1 MYQLIRADARRLP
14 LRDESVQC
22 VVTSPPYWGL
32 RKYTGNQ
39 NTVWGGEAECQHVWG
54 ERRIVKQAP
63 QRDHDSSGD
72 FGATRGTEAS
82 RVGMSFT
89 AAQGCVC
96 ALCGAWRGA
105 FGLEPTVELYVQ
117 HTVEILREIRRVLR
131 GNGVCFWNLAD
142 SYCGY
147 WGDKKARKE
156 GRPSAADGHGF
167 SMNSRPKFDAF
178 RHEGI
183 KPKDLCLI
191 PQRVALAAQA
201 AGWWVRS
208 DIIWAK
214 PNPMPESVRDRPT
227 DAYEHILMLTKSA
240 TYYWDKVAV
249 LEPCKPESYV
259 RWNPNKPKIESVG
272 SKNAEFSK
280 TPLGAT
286 RISEKSGALIDPRG
300 RNLRNVWTFPTQPYK
315 GAHFAT
321 FPEKLPRL
329 CILAASKPGDVVL
342 DPFCGSG
349 TTGKVALEMGRRF
362 IGVDLAYQD
371 LATARIEKSLCPL
384 SEPKQEE

>member
-1 MYQLIRADARRLP
+1 
-14 LRDESVQC
+14 
-22 VVTSPPYWGL
+22 
-32 RKYTGNQ
+32 
-39 NTVWGGEAECQHVWG
+39 
-54 ERRIVKQAP
+54 
-63 QRDHDSSGD
+63 
-72 FGATRGTEAS
+72 
-82 RVGMSFT
+82 
-89 AAQGCVC
+89 
-96 ALCGAWRGA
+96 
-105 FGLEPTVELYVQ
+105 
-117 HTVEILREIRRVLR
+117 
-131 GNGVCFWNLAD
+131 
-142 SYCGY
+142 
-147 WGDKKARKE
+147 
-156 GRPSAADGHGF
+156 
-167 SMNSRPKFDAF
+167 MNSRPKFDAF

-201 AGWWVRS
+201 DGWWVRS

-227 DAYEHILMLTKSA
+227 DAYEHVFMFTKGAS
-240 TYYWDKVAV
+240 YYWDKVAV

-259 RWNPNKPKIESVG
+259 RWNPNKPKVESVG

-280 TPLGAT
+280 TQLGAT

-300 RNLRNVWTFPTQPYK
+300 RNLRNVWAFPTQPYK

-349 TTGKVALEMGRRF
+349 TTGKVALELGRRF

-371 LATARIEKSLCPL
+371 LATARIGKALCPL
-384 SEPKQEE
+384 FETKQEGERGEAVQE